1 VTKGRAVRIL
11 HVYKDYFPILGG
23 IENHVRMLA
32 EAEVRAGHQVNVL
45 VTNPANL
52 PARELMN
59 GVKVIRAL
67 RLATLASTP
76 LSPTLPIYTRT
87 LPADI
92 VHLHS
97 PYPLGELAQFLFGWG
112 RPYVLSFH
120 AEVVKQKRLL
130 HLYRPLLH
138 QVLKRANRLVCAC
151 EPNLRSSTDL
161 APFAHKVSCVPYGV
175 DPLPEAAPLIPKRG
189 PTLLFVGK
197 HRHYKGVDDLLKAMV
212 ELPEAF
218 LLIAGSGPQT
228 REWQNLAGQLQL
240 GDRVSF
246 LGELPDADLP
256 GIYASGDVFVLPSN
270 SRAEFFGKVLQE
282 AQSVGLPCVVTEL
295 GTGTSFVVQHGVTG
309 LVVPPRDPP
318 ALAQGLRTLIADPE
332 LRQKMGEAARAR
344 VLAEFT
350 PEVMVERIQEV
361 YRLALTGK

>member
-1 VTKGRAVRIL
+1 MRIL

-32 EAEVRAGHQVNVL
+32 EAEVRAGHQVRVL

-52 PARELMN
+52 PAREVMN
-59 GVKVIRAL
+59 GVKLIRAL
-67 RLATLASTP
+67 RLATIASTP

-97 PYPLGELAQFLFGWG
+97 PYPLGELAQFVFGRG

-120 AEVVKQKRLL
+120 AEVVKQKRLK
-130 HLYRPLLH
+130 HLYRPLLR
-138 QVLKRANRLVCAC
+138 QVLAGANRLVAAC
-151 EPNLRSSTDL
+151 EPNLRSSLDL
-161 APFAHKVSCVPYGV
+161 APFAPKVSLVPYGV
-175 DPLPEAAPLIPKRG
+175 EPLPEAAPLIPRRG

-197 HRHYKGVDDLLKAMV
+197 HRHYKGVDDLLKALV
-212 ELPEAF
+212 ELPEAY

-228 REWQNLAGQLQL
+228 SEWQNLAGQLQL

-256 GIYASGDVFVLPSN
+256 GIYASGDIFVLPSN

-295 GTGTSFVVQHGVTG
+295 GTGTSFVVQGGVTG
-309 LVVPPRDPP
+309 LVVPPCDPP
-318 ALAQGLRTLIADPE
+318 ALARALRTLLENPE
-332 LRQKMGEAARAR
+332 LRRQMGAAGKAR

-361 YRLALTGK
+361 YRLALQR